1 MVDKKQMNIEFFRA
15 QLATLLANPLLRGK
29 FLVVHDQQVK
39 QSFDTFDSAL
49 RYAVSQ
55 FPPEEFIVQQ
65 VVEDNEVINFLRAAL

>member
-15 QLATLLANPLLRGK
+15 QLATLLTNPLLRGK

-55 FPPEEFIVQQ
+55 LPADEFIIQQ
-65 VVEDNEVINFLRAAL
+65 VVQDNEVINFLRAAL